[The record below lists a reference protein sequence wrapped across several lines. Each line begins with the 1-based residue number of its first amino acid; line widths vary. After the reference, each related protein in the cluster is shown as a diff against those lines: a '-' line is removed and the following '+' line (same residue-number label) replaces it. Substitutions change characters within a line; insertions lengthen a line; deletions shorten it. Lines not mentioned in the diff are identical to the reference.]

1 MSNSAKDFCLVRN
14 NLVKKIPQKAW
25 IRYISKKDMI
35 VNKGGMLLKNNAT
48 NEKDKFLLLKS
59 PSGPMWRVYTN
70 EHYIYVDKNIID
82 VMKAGSKK
90 DKKDKKKSTNTSKSK
105 EPVVKK
111 NIKKIKREKKRK
123 YTKKTKVIK
132 IDI

>member
-90 DKKDKKKSTNTSKSK
+90 DKKKSTNTSKSK

>member
-48 NEKDKFLLLKS
+48 DEKDKFLLLKS
-59 PSGPMWRVYTN
+59 PFGPMWRVYTN
-70 EHYIYVDKNIID
+70 ENYIYVDKHIVD

-90 DKKDKKKSTNTSKSK
+90 VKKKLTNNSKSK
-105 EPVVKK
+105 EPVVKKNIK

>member
-14 NLVKKIPQKAW
+14 NLVKEIPQKAW
-25 IRYISKKDMI
+25 IRYISKKNMI
-35 VNKGGMLLKNNAT
+35 VNKGGMLLKNNAS
-48 NEKDKFLLLKS
+48 NDKEKFLLLKS

-70 EHYIYVDKNIID
+70 ENYIYVDKHIVDI
-82 VMKAGSKK
+82 MKVGSKK
-90 DKKDKKKSTNTSKSK
+90 VKKKLTNNSKSK
-105 EPVVKK
+105 EPVIKK

>member
-1 MSNSAKDFCLVRN
+1 MNNSAKDFCLVRN
-14 NLVKKIPQKAW
+14 NLLKKIPQKAW

-35 VNKGGMLLKNNAT
+35 VNKGGMLLKNSST

-90 DKKDKKKSTNTSKSK
+90 VKKKKSTNTSKSK

>member
-14 NLVKKIPQKAW
+14 NLVKEIPQKAW
-25 IRYISKKDMI
+25 IRYISKKNMI
-35 VNKGGMLLKNNAT
+35 VNKGGMLLKNNAS
-48 NEKDKFLLLKS
+48 NDKEKFLLLKS

-70 EHYIYVDKNIID
+70 ENYIYVDKHIVD
-82 VMKAGSKK
+82 MMKVGSKK
-90 DKKDKKKSTNTSKSK
+90 VKKKLTNNSKSK
-105 EPVVKK
+105 EPVIKK

>member
-1 MSNSAKDFCLVRN
+1 MNNSAKDFCLVRN
-14 NLVKKIPQKAW
+14 NLLKKIPQKAW

-35 VNKGGMLLKNNAT
+35 VNKGGMLLKNSST
-48 NEKDKFLLLKS
+48 NEKEKFLLLKS

-70 EHYIYVDKNIID
+70 ENYIYVDKNIID
-82 VMKAGSKK
+82 VMKGGGKK
-90 DKKDKKKSTNTSKSK
+90 DKVKKSISTCKSK

-123 YTKKTKVIK
+123 STKKTKVIK
-132 IDI
+132 IDV

>member
-1 MSNSAKDFCLVRN
+1 MNNSAKDFCLVRN
-14 NLVKKIPQKAW
+14 NLVKEIPQKAW
-25 IRYISKKDMI
+25 IRYISKKNMI
-35 VNKGGMLLKNNAT
+35 VNKGGMLLKNNAS
-48 NEKDKFLLLKS
+48 NDKEKFLLLKS

-70 EHYIYVDKNIID
+70 ENYIYVDKHIVD
-82 VMKAGSKK
+82 MMKVGSKK
-90 DKKDKKKSTNTSKSK
+90 VKKKLTNNSKSK

>member
-14 NLVKKIPQKAW
+14 NLVNKIPQKAW

-35 VNKGGMLLKNNAT
+35 VNKGGMLLKNNAS

-90 DKKDKKKSTNTSKSK
+90 VKKKGTGNSKSK

>member
-35 VNKGGMLLKNNAT
+35 VNKGGMLLKNNAS

-70 EHYIYVDKNIID
+70 EHYIYVDKNIVD

-90 DKKDKKKSTNTSKSK
+90 VKKKGTDNSKSK

-111 NIKKIKREKKRK
+111 NIKKVKREKKRK

>member
-14 NLVKKIPQKAW
+14 NLVKEIPQKAW
-25 IRYISKKDMI
+25 IRYISKKNMI
-35 VNKGGMLLKNNAT
+35 VNKGGMLLKNNAS
-48 NEKDKFLLLKS
+48 NDKEKFLLLKS
-59 PSGPMWRVYTN
+59 PSGPIWRVYTN
-70 EHYIYVDKNIID
+70 ENYIYVDKHIVDI
-82 VMKAGSKK
+82 MKVGSKK
-90 DKKDKKKSTNTSKSK
+90 VKKKLTNNSKSK